1 MDCKEWI
8 AERKKLWEITKGD
21 IDTDSE
27 WRLASWR
34 EIISDRET
42 FKELIEKPWLLME
55 LQFVII
61 DKEFNEVPFFLN
73 EVQRD
78 FQENVLGPLYE
89 RQKQREIEQIKIKIL
104 KGRQQGFTTYITAF
118 QMCLSLILYGFRG
131 FTMAHDAES
140 TSSIFSDISK
150 GFYDSLI
157 EEIREEPKR
166 SNARE
171 LVLESNNSAWRVA
184 TAGSKRAGRGKKLK
198 MLHNSEKAFWDD
210 MRKNAAA
217 ISQAL
222 TKYSIEIDET
232 TANGFNEFKDDWDD
246 IKNGHSKWIGV
257 FYEWY
262 KTSEYR
268 KSFKGVDYTEE
279 EFLKAIKA
287 GERFK
292 GVDSKFMKLLKALKE
307 NVELDIYQLHWYFDK
322 RMELKDLVY
331 QEYPC
336 TDEQAFLHSGKPYF
350 DVELLEILITRQ
362 KDISFKSLQ
371 SGEIE
376 VYKEPEKGKTY
387 VIGSDVAEGLDEH
400 DDSTFVILCRET
412 LEEVANGQYTAKPD
426 EHGHILA
433 NWGKKYNNALIGV
446 ERNNHGHS
454 TLNTLI
460 NTCKYKNV
468 YIERTLDKKKNKETD
483 KPGWLTSAT
492 SKYVMLDALDTSIRN
507 EEIKINSVRI
517 LKQAKT
523 IQREDGKIPTT
534 GKDLIMATGIALQ
547 MIKVPT
553 NKAKGTN
560 FGFSL

>member
-8 AERKKLWEITKGD
+8 AERKKLWKISNGD
-21 IDTDSE
+21 IEADFK
-27 WRLASWR
+27 WRVASWK
-34 EIISDRET
+34 EIILDEAT
-42 FKELIEKPWLLME
+42 FKEVLEKPWLLIE
-55 LQFVII
+55 LQFVVI

-73 EVQRD
+73 DVQRD
-78 FQENVLGPLYE
+78 FQDNILAPMYLKQQE
-89 RQKQREIEQIKIKIL
+89 RELEQIKIKIL

-118 QMCLSLILYGFRG
+118 QLCLSLTLYGFRG

-140 TSSIFSDISK
+140 TSSIFSDIAK

-171 LVLESNNSAWRVA
+171 LVLESNNSAWRIA

-198 MLHNSEKAFWDD
+198 MLHNSEKAFWEN

-262 KTSEYR
+262 KTAEYR
-268 KSFKGVDYTEE
+268 KSFKGVDYTEQQ
-279 EFLKAIKA
+279 FLEAIQK
-287 GERFK
+287 GERYK
-292 GVDSKFMKLLKALKE
+292 GVDSKFMQLLKALME
-307 NVELDIYQLHWYFDK
+307 NVGLDIYQLHWYFDK
-322 RMELKDLVY
+322 RLELKELVY

-350 DVELLEILITRQ
+350 DIELIEILITRQ
-362 KDISFKSLQ
+362 KNVSFKTYQ

-400 DDSTFVILCRET
+400 DDSTFVILCKET

-426 EHGHILA
+426 EHGHILVTWA
-433 NWGKKYNNALIGV
+433 KKYNNALLGV

-454 TLNTLI
+454 TLNTIL

-468 YIERTLDKKKNKETD
+468 YIERTLDKKKNKEID
-483 KPGWLTSAT
+483 KPGWLTST
-492 SKYVMLDALDTSIRN
+492 MSKYLMLDELDTSMRN

-523 IQREDGKIPTT
+523 IQREDGKVPTT
-534 GKDLIMATGIALQ
+534 GKDLIMAIAIALQ
-547 MIKVPT
+547 MTKVPT

-560 FGFSL
+560 FSFSL